1 MQIINGVN
9 PIKKNFGLRSSYQ
22 LSDQPDRTRKWS
34 ENKID
39 FNGNWNIIEP
49 QSQLINCWKTQTGNI
64 NPQIQHEIT
73 EIKFYSW

>member
-39 FNGNWNIIEP
+39 FNGN
-49 QSQLINCWKTQTGNI
+49 
-64 NPQIQHEIT
+64 
-73 EIKFYSW
+73 